1 MKRCKNKR
9 KLAVLGLA
17 AAMALSLA
25 ACGEKRPSQED
36 VEQSI
41 EAGTLTIEDALDKGW
56 VDQAWVDA
64 YYEENSVPAASK
76 TESNMVGDFATTTL
90 SGEAFTREQLGD
102 VVFFAFLDPEA
113 EGTQVFYNALAEGY
127 GGVAEN
133 GAEIL
138 VCTKSGTGSEMFADA
153 PFPVILYNDS
163 LAAAVGSNRSMVE
176 DGEMPNVAS
185 WYVNG
190 TFLSAWYSAVD
201 AEELP
206 ASAAAFVEMSRNAA
220 FQSGTAVRQTFSEG
234 DCDFIALIR
243 PCGNN
248 HGNSGNRLCYCF
260 AHLSIQPEFYRNHFR
275 PLLIPSIKS

>member
-9 KLAVLGLA
+9 KLAMLGLA

-127 GGVAEN
+127 GGMGRKSWFAPKAEP
-133 GAEIL
+133 AARCLPMHPSPSSSTTTLWQQLWAATEAWWR
-138 VCTKSGTGSEMFADA
+138 TG
-153 PFPVILYNDS
+153 
-163 LAAAVGSNRSMVE
+163 RC
-176 DGEMPNVAS
+176 
-185 WYVNG
+185 
-190 TFLSAWYSAVD
+190 
-201 AEELP
+201 
-206 ASAAAFVEMSRNAA
+206 
-220 FQSGTAVRQTFSEG
+220 QTSPPG
-234 DCDFIALIR
+234 M
-243 PCGNN
+243 
-248 HGNSGNRLCYCF
+248 
-260 AHLSIQPEFYRNHFR
+260 
-275 PLLIPSIKS
+275 

>member
-176 DGEMPNVAS
+176 DGEDAKRRLLVCERMHSSLHGIPP
-185 WYVNG
+185 
-190 TFLSAWYSAVD
+190 VD

-220 FQSGTAVRQTFSEG
+220 FQSGTAAEG
-234 DCDFIALIR
+234 GAAMAAM
-243 PCGNN
+243 G
-248 HGNSGNRLCYCF
+248 
-260 AHLSIQPEFYRNHFR
+260 
-275 PLLIPSIKS
+275 

>member
-1 MKRCKNKR
+1 
-9 KLAVLGLA
+9 
-17 AAMALSLA
+17 
-25 ACGEKRPSQED
+25 
-36 VEQSI
+36 
-41 EAGTLTIEDALDKGW
+41 
-56 VDQAWVDA
+56 
-64 YYEENSVPAASK
+64 
-76 TESNMVGDFATTTL
+76 MVGDFATTTL

-138 VCTKSGTGSEMFADA
+138 ACTKSGTGSEMFADA

-190 TFLSAWYSAVD
+190 SFLSSWYATLNRDSLVAD
-201 AEELP
+201 AET
-206 ASAAAFVEMSRNAA
+206 FVSIAEEMQKNTETG
-220 FQSGTAVRQTFSEG
+220 GTGIVEG
-234 DCDFIALIR
+234 SL
-243 PCGNN
+243 G
-248 HGNSGNRLCYCF
+248 
-260 AHLSIQPEFYRNHFR
+260 
-275 PLLIPSIKS
+275 

>member
-1 MKRCKNKR
+1 MSKQSSVSAGERETTFS
-9 KLAVLGLA
+9 GLA
-17 AAMALSLA
+17 
-25 ACGEKRPSQED
+25 G
-36 VEQSI
+36 
-41 EAGTLTIEDALDKGW
+41 
-56 VDQAWVDA
+56 
-64 YYEENSVPAASK
+64 
-76 TESNMVGDFATTTL
+76 MVTL

-206 ASAAAFVEMSRNAA
+206 ASAA
-220 FQSGTAVRQTFSEG
+220 
-234 DCDFIALIR
+234 
-243 PCGNN
+243 
-248 HGNSGNRLCYCF
+248 
-260 AHLSIQPEFYRNHFR
+260 R
-275 PLLIPSIKS
+275 PLWR